1 MSLKVLVVEPDAASL
16 AGIEQLLR
24 RRRFLVFGCE
34 NSYTTS
40 QLLTQQSIDVVVGD
54 FLDDSRLCCDSFIAQ
69 IRATLEWTP
78 IIALLNSFQAKHKVQ
93 YFRNGVT
100 SYIHKPFY
108 TTELIAQI
116 KSVYQQQIDFRNYLQ
131 LKPDHGEE
139 KLFPVEVK
147 LCPRELSVAGLVA
160 RGLSNAEIAQQLYLS
175 KRTVEA
181 HLQRVFCKCNLRN
194 RTEITRWFLEHQYD
208 RVLPKS

>member
-1 MSLKVLVVEPDAASL
+1 M
-16 AGIEQLLR
+16 
-24 RRRFLVFGCE
+24 
-34 NSYTTS
+34 
-40 QLLTQQSIDVVVGD
+40 
-54 FLDDSRLCCDSFIAQ
+54 
-69 IRATLEWTP
+69 
-78 IIALLNSFQAKHKVQ
+78 
-93 YFRNGVT
+93 
-100 SYIHKPFY
+100 
-108 TTELIAQI
+108 
-116 KSVYQQQIDFRNYLQ
+116 
-131 LKPDHGEE
+131 KPDHGEE

-160 RGLSNAEIAQQLYLS
+160 RGLSNAEIAQELYLS